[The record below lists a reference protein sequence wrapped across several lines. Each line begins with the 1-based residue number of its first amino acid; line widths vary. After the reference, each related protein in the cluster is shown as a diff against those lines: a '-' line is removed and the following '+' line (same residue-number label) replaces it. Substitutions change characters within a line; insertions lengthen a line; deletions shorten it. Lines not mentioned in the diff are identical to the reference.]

1 MHALAEAANL
11 IRMAKDKTPKGSDQ
25 LYRAQAFMAIEL
37 ARTFSN
43 FATIKIEELMKAIA
57 D

>member
-1 MHALAEAANL
+1 
-11 IRMAKDKTPKGSDQ
+11 
-25 LYRAQAFMAIEL
+25 MAIEL